1 MTTNHNYWCYKS
13 MKTMIQWQLHPST
26 TAGTEKFK
34 EKSSRN
40 TTTSNGGTPCASK
53 NEYND
58 AKIKKYST
66 ASASE
71 QLICEETQREFNLL
85 GPQPTIHTS
94 PKYTHNEPFI
104 L

>member
-1 MTTNHNYWCYKS
+1 MCTTCINSLY
-13 MKTMIQWQLHPST
+13 MK
-26 TAGTEKFK
+26 EKFFLICMDKLTKIKKSK

-85 GPQPTIHTS
+85 DPQRTI
-94 PKYTHNEPFI
+94 YTRKKTNNS
-104 L
+104 

>member
-1 MTTNHNYWCYKS
+1 MDQIILSLQRNYSLFK
-13 MKTMIQWQLHPST
+13 
-26 TAGTEKFK
+26 EKFFLICMDKLTKIKKSK

-71 QLICEETQREFNLL
+71 QLICEETQREFN
-85 GPQPTIHTS
+85 Q
-94 PKYTHNEPFI
+94 
-104 L
+104 

>member
-1 MTTNHNYWCYKS
+1 MNLDK
-13 MKTMIQWQLHPST
+13 
-26 TAGTEKFK
+26 EKFFNTYMNNPHERQIIVYKLTKIKKSK

-71 QLICEETQREFNLL
+71 QLICEETQREFN
-85 GPQPTIHTS
+85 Q
-94 PKYTHNEPFI
+94 
-104 L
+104 

>member
-1 MTTNHNYWCYKS
+1 MNNPHERQIIVYKLTRTKKS
-13 MKTMIQWQLHPST
+13 
-26 TAGTEKFK
+26 F
-34 EKSSRN
+34 EKSCFN

>member
-1 MTTNHNYWCYKS
+1 MNNPHERQIIVYKLTKIKKS
-13 MKTMIQWQLHPST
+13 
-26 TAGTEKFK
+26 K

-71 QLICEETQREFNLL
+71 QLICEETQREFNL
-85 GPQPTIHTS
+85 
-94 PKYTHNEPFI
+94 
-104 L
+104 

>member
-1 MTTNHNYWCYKS
+1 MNLDK
-13 MKTMIQWQLHPST
+13 
-26 TAGTEKFK
+26 EKFFLICMDKLTKIKKYK

-66 ASASE
+66 ASA
-71 QLICEETQREFNLL
+71 RN
-85 GPQPTIHTS
+85 
-94 PKYTHNEPFI
+94 N
-104 L
+104 

>member
-1 MTTNHNYWCYKS
+1 MKSIILLIWLKLRNNITTTIIIDATRAWKPWYSDNY
-13 MKTMIQWQLHPST
+13 THQQLLGQRNPF
-26 TAGTEKFK
+26 AIKRN
-34 EKSSRN
+34 SSRN

-71 QLICEETQREFNLL
+71 QLICEETQREFN
-85 GPQPTIHTS
+85 Q
-94 PKYTHNEPFI
+94 
-104 L
+104 

>member
-1 MTTNHNYWCYKS
+1 MDKIILSLQRNYSLFK
-13 MKTMIQWQLHPST
+13 
-26 TAGTEKFK
+26 EKFFLICMDKLTKIKKSK

-71 QLICEETQREFNLL
+71 QLICEETQREFN
-85 GPQPTIHTS
+85 Q
-94 PKYTHNEPFI
+94 
-104 L
+104 